1 MSAGIWFWL
10 LYVITLIFGAWGMNP
25 WRPSGAPWAP
35 AGSWLVTFILIGLL
49 GLHVFGSPVR

>member
-10 LYVITLIFGAWGMNP
+10 LYVLSLVFGIWGLNP
-25 WRPSGAPWAP
+25 WRPAP
-35 AGSWLVTFILIGLL
+35 AWGPFGGILIIFILIGLL

>member
-10 LYVITLIFGAWGMNP
+10 LWVITLIFGGWGMNP
-25 WRPSGAPWAP
+25 WRPAGVPWAP
-35 AGSWLVTFILIGLL
+35 FWSWLILFILIGLL

>member
-10 LYVITLIFGAWGMNP
+10 LWVLTLIFGGWGMNP
-25 WRPSGAPWAP
+25 WRPAGVPWAP
-35 AGSWLVTFILIGLL
+35 FGSWFVLFILVGLL

>member
-10 LYVITLIFGAWGMNP
+10 LWVITLIFGGWGMNP
-25 WRPSGAPWAP
+25 WRPAGVPWAP
-35 AGSWLVTFILIGLL
+35 FGSWLILFILVGLL

>member
-10 LYVITLIFGAWGMNP
+10 LWVLTLFFGGWGMNP
-25 WRPSGAPWAP
+25 WRPANYPWAP
-35 AGSWLVTFILIGLL
+35 FGSWLVLFILIGLL

>member
-1 MSAGIWFWL
+1 MSAGVWFWL
-10 LYVITLIFGAWGMNP
+10 LWVLTLIFGSWGMNP

-35 AGSWLVTFILIGLL
+35 FGSWVVLFILIGLL

>member
-10 LYVITLIFGAWGMNP
+10 LWVLTLFFGGWGMNP
-25 WRPSGAPWAP
+25 WRPAGAAWAP
-35 AGSWLVTFILIGLL
+35 FGSWLVLFILIGLL

>member
-10 LYVITLIFGAWGMNP
+10 LWVLTLIFGGWGMNP
-25 WRPSGAPWAP
+25 WRPAGVPWAP
-35 AGSWLVTFILIGLL
+35 FGSWRVLFILVGLL

>member
-10 LYVITLIFGAWGMNP
+10 LWVITLIFGGWGMNP
-25 WRPSGAPWAP
+25 WRPAGVPWAP
-35 AGSWLVTFILIGLL
+35 FGAWLILFILIGLL